1 MNHLVKSQDILVISQ
16 MLKRSLSKLEVMMNL
31 LLLLEFP
38 NLQSLELSY
47 VAEEVTDFQILN
59 KLSLKSLSLKSIND
73 LKWLSTLTNLES
85 LAIDISEA
93 TDFSPLY
100 SLTQLQELKL
110 TSVRNLKRL
119 ILYKTCLNYN
129 L

>member
-1 MNHLVKSQDILVISQ
+1 M
-16 MLKRSLSKLEVMMNL
+16 
-31 LLLLEFP
+31 
-38 NLQSLELSY
+38 
-47 VAEEVTDFQILN
+47 AEEVTDFQILN